1 MIDEMA
7 RLNMSYLVE
16 ILKNEKSIHQDLES
30 MNKFLLDR
38 NCTFRG
44 VVMPTLLKPNFL
56 SPKQL
61 NILKRIVK
69 IVSNVLNKFIHFYLE
84 NKDVQKIMNF
94 SAEEN
99 KLFSI
104 DPGYDSP
111 LVISRLDA
119 FMQDYDIRFL
129 EFNCDS
135 PAGTAYSDVLEEG
148 FYNYLDKF
156 ECLTHWKIKYFNR
169 QDQLL
174 KALLSCYREFSFQKQ
189 KKRNPTIAIVDW
201 DDVSTLSE
209 FELLKVY
216 FESKGYPT
224 IISSPQ
230 KLKIV
235 NGVLTADGEAVDI
248 IYRRVITKE
257 LITRMDEA
265 CDFIQAVKD
274 GLVCMANPFRSFIV
288 GNKKVL
294 AIMTDPR
301 FQSIYTRE
309 EQEVIKQCIPWT
321 KVLKDSKETF
331 QGFHVNLRN
340 FIYDNKENLVLK
352 PASSYGGKDV
362 YLGRDTSESTWRRI
376 VDDNIKN
383 ENWVV
388 QQYVPIPEDIFPEIR
403 SDEIHLKLKK
413 VNLNPFGIYGEYGG
427 SISRISDNS
436 VINVSAG
443 GGLIPTMCVSQ
454 RSGGEV

>member
-7 RLNMSYLVE
+7 RLNLSYLME
-16 ILKNEKSIHQDLES
+16 MLRNEKNSHQDVEL
-30 MNKFLLDR
+30 MNKFLLER

-44 VVMPTLLKPNFL
+44 QVMPTLLKPNFL

-61 NILKRIVK
+61 NVLKRIVK
-69 IVSNVLNKFIHFYLE
+69 IISHVLNKFIHFYFE

-99 KLFSI
+99 ELFAI
-104 DPGYDSP
+104 DPGYQTP

-156 ECLTHWKIKYFNR
+156 HSLSRWKIKYYNR

-174 KALLSCYREFSFQKQ
+174 NALLSCYREFSFQEQ

-216 FESKGYPT
+216 FEAKGYPT

-235 NGVLTADGEAVDI
+235 NGSLTADGEVIDI
-248 IYRRVITKE
+248 IYRRVITRE
-257 LITRMDEA
+257 LINRMAEA
-265 CDFIQAVKD
+265 SDFIQAVKE

-309 EQEVIKQCIPWT
+309 ELEVIKHCIPWT
-321 KVLKDSKETF
+321 KVLKDSKELF
-331 QGFHVNLRN
+331 QNFQVNLRN

-352 PASSYGGKDV
+352 PACSYGGKDV
-362 YLGRDTSESTWRRI
+362 YLGRDTSETTWHRI
-376 VDDNIKN
+376 VDENIEN

-388 QQYVPIPEDIFPEIR
+388 QQYVPIPEDLFPEIR
-403 SDEIHLKLKK
+403 ENEIHLKLKK
-413 VNLNPFGIYGEYGG
+413 VNINPFGIYGEYGG

-443 GGLIPTMCVSQ
+443 GGLIPTMAISKKS
-454 RSGGEV
+454 RTEV